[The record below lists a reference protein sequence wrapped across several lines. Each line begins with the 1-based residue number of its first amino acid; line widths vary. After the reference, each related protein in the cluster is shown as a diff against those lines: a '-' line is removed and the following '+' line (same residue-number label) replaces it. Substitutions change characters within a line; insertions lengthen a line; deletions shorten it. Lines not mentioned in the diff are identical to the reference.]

1 MIFLEVKFKGG
12 RKLFYRNPQEFPLK
26 TGDRVIVQADRG
38 YDLGKVAVPKV
49 DDSVAHKEFFEVIR
63 KPNRTDLAKL
73 GENKKLEKIIFREVK
88 KIMRDFNP
96 MMKLADVEY
105 QFDRSKI
112 SFFFTSDRR
121 IDFRDLVKQLASR
134 YKARIELRQ
143 IGVRD
148 EAKRIG
154 GCGVCGLELCCTTFL
169 KGFEPIS
176 SQYAKEQS
184 LTLNASKLSGS
195 CGRLKC
201 CLVYERDFYVEELK
215 KYPEIDSIHQIEGV
229 PVLIDKI
236 DVFKNVIYVKNLLD
250 NYWDNFTPEQW
261 EELKPELMLPPEE
274 IETITRPNY
283 AKLDTKFQ
291 PNRNEAEE
299 LRKNYSQKLDSVKA
313 KDGETG
319 NSSTGN
325 GKSNPKVVSKFKAV
339 EEENPFENDPIV
351 GSEPE
356 KPKKSSKRKKRNS
369 KPKNRQKQQQQP
381 NTNKTRKEKPS
392 ANPQPKKQN
401 TQRKKPQNK
410 KVTSS
415 GIPIPPIKKVSPKT
429 TSSNKAQNSEKPKVT
444 SSGIPIPPVAKFV
457 KENQKKAAE
466 KANSQ
471 RNEK

>member
-339 EEENPFENDPIV
+339 EEENPFESDPIV

-356 KPKKSSKRKKRNS
+356 KPKKNSKRKKRNS
-369 KPKNRQKQQQQP
+369 KPKNRQQQP
-381 NTNKTRKEKPS
+381 NTNKTKKENPS
-392 ANPQPKKQN
+392 VTSQPQKQN
-401 TQRKKPQNK
+401 AQGQKPQNK